1 MTTYDDLSAVFI
13 NTSLKRSGEASHTQT
28 LMDVA
33 IGIMEAQGV
42 STTVLRAAD
51 LDIPP
56 GVQPDMTE
64 HGWTATAGRRCR
76 NR

>member
-1 MTTYDDLSAVFI
+1 MARYNDLKALFL
-13 NTSLKRSGEASHTQT
+13 NCSLKRGDETSHTQR

-33 IGIMEAQGV
+33 IGIMQANGV
-42 STTVLRAAD
+42 STTTLRCAD

-64 HGWTATAGRRCR
+64 HGFDTDGRRCR
-76 NR
+76 SR